1 MRHAGRVRIY
11 LPLTVA
17 GLAEL
22 HASGRISP
30 APLRAHAVTASLRAG
45 VSDAD
50 DEELEYAALM
60 AAAYDS
66 LVLIAES
73 SGEPRRVVV
82 AADVDESDVVLV
94 DDVDDPTSVI
104 VSSDVLITRCGAVH
118 VDDADADGEVS
129 LALARLP
136 EAQAGD
142 GPALA
147 AVSLVEHEL
156 MWFATQEIPD
166 LLG

>member
-1 MRHAGRVRIY
+1 MRVY

-17 GLAEL
+17 GLGDL
-22 HASGRISP
+22 HRSGRIGA
-30 APLRAHAVTASLRAG
+30 APLRAHAVTSALRSSFGAG
-45 VSDAD
+45 AD

-66 LVLIAES
+66 LLAIAAT

-82 AADVDESDVVLV
+82 AADVDDAVVSP
-94 DDVDDPTSVI
+94 DPAADDDPTA
-104 VSSDVLITRCGAVH
+104 VLVGAEVGISQCRSVH
-118 VDDADADGEVS
+118 VDDADAEGEIV
-129 LALARLP
+129 LALGRLP
-136 EAQAGD
+136 QAQAGD
-142 GPALA
+142 GQALA

>member
-1 MRHAGRVRIY
+1 MRVY

-17 GLAEL
+17 GLAAL
-22 HASGRISP
+22 HASGRVAP
-30 APLRAHAVTASLRAG
+30 APLHAHAVTPALRAG
-45 VSDAD
+45 ESRAD

-66 LVLIAES
+66 LVLISET

-82 AADVDESDVVLV
+82 AADVDDADVTSAA
-94 DDVDDPTSVI
+94 DPDDPTAVV
-104 VSSDVLITRCGAVH
+104 VSGEVPIARCGAVH

-142 GPALA
+142 GQALA

-166 LLG
+166 LLH

>member
-1 MRHAGRVRIY
+1 MRVY

-17 GLAEL
+17 GLGEL
-22 HASGRISP
+22 HRTRRAAP
-30 APLRAHAVTASLRAG
+30 APLRAHAVTPAARAAFG
-45 VSDAD
+45 TSAD

-66 LVLIAES
+66 LLAIAATG
-73 SGEPRRVVV
+73 GERRRVVV
-82 AADVDESDVVLV
+82 AADVDEADVVAAP
-94 DDVDDPTSVI
+94 DSDEDPTA
-104 VSSDVLITRCGAVH
+104 VLVRSEVPLSRCSAVH
-118 VDDADADGEVS
+118 VDDADAEGEIV

-142 GPALA
+142 DSALA
-147 AVSLVEHEL
+147 AVSLVQHEL

-166 LLG
+166 LLS

>member
-1 MRHAGRVRIY
+1 VRVY

-17 GLAEL
+17 GLGEL
-22 HASGRISP
+22 HRTGRVSP
-30 APLRAHAVTASLRAG
+30 APLRAHAVTAELRSSFG
-45 VSDAD
+45 SSAD

-66 LVLIAES
+66 LLAIAATQA
-73 SGEPRRVVV
+73 EPRRVVV
-82 AADVDESDVVLV
+82 AADVDESHVSLDPGADDDPSAVLV
-94 DDVDDPTSVI
+94 DDEVG
-104 VSSDVLITRCGAVH
+104 LARCSAVH
-118 VDDADADGEVS
+118 VDDSDAEGELV

-142 GPALA
+142 GRALA

>member
-1 MRHAGRVRIY
+1 MRVY

-17 GLAEL
+17 GLGDL
-22 HASGRISP
+22 HRSGRIAP
-30 APLRAHAVTASLRAG
+30 APLRAHAVTSALRSSFG
-45 VSDAD
+45 DAD

-60 AAAYDS
+60 ASAYDS
-66 LVLIAES
+66 LLAIAAT

-82 AADVDESDVVLV
+82 AADVDDSAVGPDPTA
-94 DDVDDPTSVI
+94 DDDPTAVV
-104 VSSDVLITRCGAVH
+104 VSGEVGISQCRSVH
-118 VDDADADGEVS
+118 VDDADAEGEIV
-129 LALARLP
+129 LALAHLP

-142 GPALA
+142 GRALA

>member
-1 MRHAGRVRIY
+1 MRVY

-17 GLAEL
+17 GLASL
-22 HASGRISP
+22 HASGRIAP
-30 APLRAHAVTASLRAG
+30 APLRAHAVTAAARATVG
-45 VSDAD
+45 SAD
-50 DEELEYAALM
+50 DDELEYAALM

-66 LVLIAES
+66 LVLIAQT

-82 AADVDESDVVLV
+82 AADI
-94 DDVDDPTSVI
+94 DDNQVASTDDADDPTAVLVSVE
-104 VSSDVLITRCGAVH
+104 VSIGRCRSVH

-129 LALARLP
+129 LALTRLA
-136 EAQAGD
+136 EAEAGD
-142 GPALA
+142 GRALA

-166 LLG
+166 LLD

>member
-1 MRHAGRVRIY
+1 MRVY

-17 GLAEL
+17 GLGEL
-22 HASGRISP
+22 HRSGRAAP
-30 APLRAHAVTASLRAG
+30 APLRAHAVTPGLRSAFG
-45 VSDAD
+45 EPAD

-66 LVLIAES
+66 LLAIAAS

-82 AADVDESDVVLV
+82 AADVDDADVAP
-94 DDVDDPTSVI
+94 DPAADDDPTAVLVSREVSISVCQ
-104 VSSDVLITRCGAVH
+104 SVH
-118 VDDADADGEVS
+118 VDDADAEGEVV
-129 LALARLP
+129 LALAALP

-142 GPALA
+142 GRALA
-147 AVSLVEHEL
+147 TVSLVEHEL

-166 LLG
+166 VLG

>member
-1 MRHAGRVRIY
+1 VRVY
-11 LPLTVA
+11 LPLTIS
-17 GLAEL
+17 GLAAL
-22 HASGRISP
+22 HASGRIAP
-30 APLRAHAVTASLRAG
+30 APLRAHAVTTALRAG
-45 VSDAD
+45 VGDAAD

-66 LVLIAES
+66 LVLIAET

-82 AADVDESDVVLV
+82 AADVDEGDVSPAGDP
-94 DDVDDPTSVI
+94 DDASAVVVAI
-104 VSSDVLITRCGAVH
+104 DVPLSRCGAVH

-142 GPALA
+142 GQALA

-166 LLG
+166 LLD

>member
-1 MRHAGRVRIY
+1 MRVY

-17 GLAEL
+17 GLGDL
-22 HASGRISP
+22 HRSGRIAP
-30 APLRAHAVTASLRAG
+30 APLRAHAVTSALRASFG
-45 VSDAD
+45 DAD

-60 AAAYDS
+60 ASAYDS
-66 LVLIAES
+66 LLAIAAT

-82 AADVDESDVVLV
+82 AADVDDSAVGPDPTA
-94 DDVDDPTSVI
+94 DDDPTAVV
-104 VSSDVLITRCGAVH
+104 VSGDVGISQCRSVH
-118 VDDADADGEVS
+118 VDDADAEGEIV
-129 LALARLP
+129 LALAHLP

-142 GPALA
+142 GRALA

>member
-1 MRHAGRVRIY
+1 MRVY

-17 GLAEL
+17 GLGDL
-22 HASGRISP
+22 HRSGRISAAP
-30 APLRAHAVTASLRAG
+30 APLRAHAVTAALRSSFG
-45 VSDAD
+45 TAD

-66 LVLIAES
+66 LLAIAAT

-82 AADVDESDVVLV
+82 AADVDDSAVGPDPAAE
-94 DDVDDPTSVI
+94 DDPTAVVI
-104 VSSDVLITRCGAVH
+104 AGEVGIGLCRSVH
-118 VDDADADGEVS
+118 VDDADAEGEIVQ
-129 LALARLP
+129 ALARLP

-142 GPALA
+142 GQALA
-147 AVSLVEHEL
+147 AVALVEHEL

>member
-1 MRHAGRVRIY
+1 VRVY

-17 GLAEL
+17 GLGDL
-22 HASGRISP
+22 HRSGRL
-30 APLRAHAVTASLRAG
+30 AAAAGPLRAHAVTAALRSSFG
-45 VSDAD
+45 PGAD

-66 LVLIAES
+66 LLAIAAT

-82 AADVDESDVVLV
+82 AADVDDAAASPDPAAA
-94 DDVDDPTSVI
+94 DDPTAVVVAGEVGISQCR
-104 VSSDVLITRCGAVH
+104 SVH
-118 VDDADADGEVS
+118 VDDADAEGEIV
-129 LALARLP
+129 LALAALP

-142 GPALA
+142 GRALA
-147 AVSLVEHEL
+147 TVSLVEHEL

>member
-1 MRHAGRVRIY
+1 
-11 LPLTVA
+11 
-17 GLAEL
+17 
-22 HASGRISP
+22 
-30 APLRAHAVTASLRAG
+30 VTPSLRAG

-66 LVLIAES
+66 LVLIART

-82 AADVDESDVVLV
+82 AADVDDDDVLIV
-94 DDVDDPTSVI
+94 DDAEDPTAVV
-104 VSSDVLITRCGAVH
+104 VSSDVPITRCGAVH

-142 GPALA
+142 GKALA